1 MLLLGGGDL
10 FINEEDLGVSYTPM
24 SPILRLRGT
33 YTSPTSGRDNLLEEP
48 PVTPETVRSLRAESG
63 NWSKVAYSARVYFEL
78 FDVKVFRKD
87 WWWTLVDGVF
97 LEAYLGDHLLVTMLL
112 KSIWYLG
119 EALRIKDATLG
130 YLGGLYLP
138 GDHSRI
144 VSNCYLL
151 VGFTFPRVDDID

>member
-1 MLLLGGGDL
+1 M
-10 FINEEDLGVSYTPM
+10 
-24 SPILRLRGT
+24 
-33 YTSPTSGRDNLLEEP
+33 
-48 PVTPETVRSLRAESG
+48 
-63 NWSKVAYSARVYFEL
+63 
-78 FDVKVFRKD
+78 
-87 WWWTLVDGVF
+87 F

-119 EALRIKDATLG
+119 EALRFKDATLG

-151 VGFTFPRVDDID
+151 VGFTFPRVDDKD

>member
-1 MLLLGGGDL
+1 M
-10 FINEEDLGVSYTPM
+10 
-24 SPILRLRGT
+24 
-33 YTSPTSGRDNLLEEP
+33 
-48 PVTPETVRSLRAESG
+48 
-63 NWSKVAYSARVYFEL
+63 
-78 FDVKVFRKD
+78 
-87 WWWTLVDGVF
+87 F
-97 LEAYLGDHLLVTMLL
+97 LKAYLGDHLLVTMLL

-119 EALRIKDATLG
+119 EALRIMDATLV